1 MAKNLLIVESPAK
14 AKTIEK
20 YLGKDFTVKSSFG
33 HIRDLIKNS
42 KDKKAIEVDNNYK
55 VHYEISPA
63 KRKVVS
69 ELKSWVKKVDEVWLA
84 TDEDR
89 EGEAISWHLA
99 KVLNLD
105 VHKTKRIV
113 FREITK
119 PALQKAITAPRLID
133 LDLVNAQQARRVLD
147 RLVGFELSEL
157 LWKKI
162 RGKLSAG
169 RVQSVAVR
177 LVVEKERAIEEFT
190 PEAFFAGTASFLV
203 PNERG
208 GTSKLQAKLYS
219 RESKS
224 KELHIDTVE
233 EAQAFLKDCIGAEF
247 TIEDIEVKD
256 SIRKPP
262 VPFTTSTLQQDASHK
277 LYFSVAKT
285 MQVAQ
290 RLYEAGHIT
299 YMRTDSTNLSQTA
312 MQALEAEIKSSFGPK
327 YYQARSFNNKKGAQE
342 AHEAIR
348 PTNVEKKVVSNNRDE
363 QRLYD
368 LIRKR
373 TLASQ
378 MADALLEK
386 TTVTINISSRP
397 DEIFLAKGEVIKFEG
412 FLALYL
418 VHKEEEEE
426 EDDSNSDLLPP
437 MKPGQKLKNENIDAT
452 ERFSRGPSR
461 YAEASLVKELEKRGI
476 GRPSTYAPTITKIM
490 DPSRGYVTKETR
502 EGQERNYRKLS
513 LVQEAAEIKAE
524 ELSEK
529 YGTEKN
535 KLFASDLGKQ
545 VTDFL
550 MEHFGDIMDY
560 NFTADVEDRLD
571 KVAEGQEQW
580 QKMLDLIYKPF
591 HKLVEQTA
599 EDADRVTGERILGKD
614 PKTGHTLLVRI
625 GRYGPLAQIGAPDE
639 LGEEEKPQYANL
651 KREQSIETITFEEA
665 LELFKLP
672 RNIGSYK
679 GQELEVNSGR
689 YGPYVKFDGKFI
701 SLPKGADPISFTY
714 EEAVPLVEARIKED
728 APIGHFKD
736 LPITKGAGR
745 FGPFVKWNKLFVSI
759 TKGSGFQLETI
770 TEAQA
775 IELIE
780 AKLEKEANRYIQK
793 WPDYALNIEN
803 GRWGPFIRSGKK
815 SYKLLNAEG
824 KKLTPEEAKEVT
836 LERAI
841 ELVEEQGGKVKKPRA
856 KKTTAKKKTNTKKKT
871 TTKKTK

>member
-177 LVVEKERAIEEFT
+177 LVVEKERSIEEFK
-190 PEAFFAGTASFLV
+190 PKAFFAGTASFLV

-256 SIRKPP
+256 SKRRPP
-262 VPFTTSTLQQDASHK
+262 APFTTSTLQQDASHK

-437 MKPGQKLKNENIDAT
+437 MKLGQKT
-452 ERFSRGPSR
+452 Q
-461 YAEASLVKELEKRGI
+461 KR
-476 GRPSTYAPTITKIM
+476 K
-490 DPSRGYVTKETR
+490 
-502 EGQERNYRKLS
+502 YRC
-513 LVQEAAEIKAE
+513 
-524 ELSEK
+524 
-529 YGTEKN
+529 Y
-535 KLFASDLGKQ
+535 
-545 VTDFL
+545 
-550 MEHFGDIMDY
+550 
-560 NFTADVEDRLD
+560 R
-571 KVAEGQEQW
+571 
-580 QKMLDLIYKPF
+580 
-591 HKLVEQTA
+591 
-599 EDADRVTGERILGKD
+599 
-614 PKTGHTLLVRI
+614 TL
-625 GRYGPLAQIGAPDE
+625 
-639 LGEEEKPQYANL
+639 
-651 KREQSIETITFEEA
+651 
-665 LELFKLP
+665 
-672 RNIGSYK
+672 
-679 GQELEVNSGR
+679 
-689 YGPYVKFDGKFI
+689 
-701 SLPKGADPISFTY
+701 
-714 EEAVPLVEARIKED
+714 
-728 APIGHFKD
+728 
-736 LPITKGAGR
+736 
-745 FGPFVKWNKLFVSI
+745 
-759 TKGSGFQLETI
+759 
-770 TEAQA
+770 
-775 IELIE
+775 
-780 AKLEKEANRYIQK
+780 
-793 WPDYALNIEN
+793 
-803 GRWGPFIRSGKK
+803 
-815 SYKLLNAEG
+815 
-824 KKLTPEEAKEVT
+824 
-836 LERAI
+836 
-841 ELVEEQGGKVKKPRA
+841 
-856 KKTTAKKKTNTKKKT
+856 
-871 TTKKTK
+871 